1 MDPMPSGAAAHQGDE
16 SADAAAVGAGLGPER
31 ADVGGIAAMS
41 PAGAAAALA
50 ALGRA
55 RAGAEPAMHAAAAVR
70 HGRLAAGFAA
80 AGAGTTA
87 RCGQEVAGPG
97 AVLEPAAPVGRQA
110 GEGDACGSGHCRL
123 DLYLWG

>member
-1 MDPMPSGAAAHQGDE
+1 MPSGAAAHQGDE
-16 SADAAAVGAGLGPER
+16 GADAAAVGAGFGPQR

-70 HGRLAAGFAA
+70 HGRLAAGSAA

-87 RCGQEVAGPG
+87 RCGQEVARPG
-97 AVLEPAAPVGRQA
+97 AVLEPTAPVGRQA
-110 GEGDACGSGHCRL
+110 GSRGPKEPMPSGGGRH
-123 DLYLWG
+123 